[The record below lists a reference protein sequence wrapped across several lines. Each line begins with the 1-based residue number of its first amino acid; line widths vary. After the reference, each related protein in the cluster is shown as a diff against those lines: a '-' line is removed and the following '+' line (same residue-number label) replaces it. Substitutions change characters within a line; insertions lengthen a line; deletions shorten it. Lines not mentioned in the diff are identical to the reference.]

1 MQITFGRKRNKY
13 PILASVKNKIYA
25 ISLLLSFL
33 VVLGH
38 GMIPHHHHESV
49 AGNLFDGQSLV
60 DFPDEKT
67 NERNSSEEHNH
78 PFPIHHHI
86 SASSDF
92 VTARTNLQESNPL
105 NKTSSLFVVFVVF
118 QTDFSEPPSI
128 TTNRYKDKPFLISSD
143 SYPAANALRGPP
155 AIV

>member
-1 MQITFGRKRNKY
+1 M
-13 PILASVKNKIYA
+13 KNKIYA

-33 VVLGH
+33 VVLAH
-38 GMIPHHHHESV
+38 GMIPHHHESV
-49 AGNLFDGQSLV
+49 AVNLFDGQSLV

-67 NERNSSEEHNH
+67 NERKSSEEHHH
-78 PFPIHHHI
+78 PFPHHHHI
-86 SASSDF
+86 SATSDF
-92 VTARTNLQESNPL
+92 VSARINLQESNPL